1 MYNTVPDLE
10 ASEAQPLV
18 AAPRKLG
25 KTLVVVA
32 LFGFAAGA
40 AVATAAPHVA
50 AKMNLVA
57 EGDEMDTNPAA
68 YYTSGKLSTDN
79 NKWYIGEDAEE
90 VTAAPAAIETDV
102 TPQVVNHCAP
112 NCAEDGGAL
121 GVAQGGET
129 VGKPASK
136 PITDQKAANKG
147 GVHISGRK

>member
-1 MYNTVPDLE
+1 MSSYNTVPDLE

-18 AAPRKLG
+18 AAPPRKLG

-40 AVATAAPHVA
+40 ATVTAAPHVA

-57 EGDEMDTNPAA
+57 GGGESPDVVATAQRA
-68 YYTSGKLSTDN
+68 STDATPY
-79 NKWYIGEDAEE
+79 YIGEDAEE

-112 NCAEDGGAL
+112 NCAED
-121 GVAQGGET
+121 AQGLSHGKGGET
-129 VGKPASK
+129 VGYSTEAQIQNTQQGK
-136 PITDQKAANKG
+136 INIGT
-147 GVHISGRK
+147 RK

>member
-1 MYNTVPDLE
+1 MASYNTIPDLE
-10 ASEAQPLV
+10 SEPLV

-25 KTLVVVA
+25 KTLAVVA

-57 EGDEMDTNPAA
+57 AGGESDVVVATAQRA
-68 YYTSGKLSTDN
+68 STDATPY
-79 NKWYIGEDAEE
+79 YIGEDAEE

-112 NCAEDGGAL
+112 NCAEDAGAL
-121 GVAQGGET
+121 GKGKGGET
-129 VGKPASK
+129 VGYSTEAQ
-136 PITDQKAANKG
+136 IQGNANANGAAPDTTG
-147 GVHISGRK
+147 QI